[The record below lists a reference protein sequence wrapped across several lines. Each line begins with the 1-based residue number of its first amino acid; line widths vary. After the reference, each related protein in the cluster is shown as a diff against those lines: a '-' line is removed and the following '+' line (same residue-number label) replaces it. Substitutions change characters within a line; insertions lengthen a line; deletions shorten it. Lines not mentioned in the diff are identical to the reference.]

1 MKKKSILMAAIAVM
15 LVAVLVVGG
24 TLAYFTDKTDVV
36 DNVFTTGNVK
46 IAVQEEFEQNS
57 KLVPGTNDTNT
68 VKKVVNV
75 KNAGSEDAFVR
86 VHIAIPA
93 ALVDQD
99 INAYNDMLH
108 MNFTGASAADGK
120 WSWHPKMCTG
130 NGWTDNGRAN
140 NNTYN
145 TMIDGVEY
153 TVWVVTYRTALKQ
166 GEVAEGAISQ
176 VYLDKF
182 VEATVGEDGAV
193 TYTKP
198 FFTDKQGGTVDPEK
212 TMTYT
217 VPANGFQ
224 IKVIAEGVQAEGFSD
239 AYAALNTAFGTPG
252 AKGYVSPFTK

>member
-1 MKKKSILMAAIAVM
+1 MKKKSILVAAIAVM
-15 LVAVLVVGG
+15 LVAALVVGG
-24 TLAYFTDKTDVV
+24 TLAYFTDKSEVK

-46 IAVQEEFEQNS
+46 IDLQEEFTPNS
-57 KLVPGTNDTNT
+57 KLVPGTNNMNT
-68 VKKVVNV
+68 VKKVVDV
-75 KNAGSEDAFVR
+75 KNTGSEDAFVR

-93 ALVDQD
+93 ALVDQN

-108 MNFTGASAADGK
+108 MNFTVASAEDGK
-120 WSWHPKMCTG
+120 WSWHPTMREG

-145 TMIDGVEY
+145 TEIDGVEY
-153 TVWVVTYRTALKQ
+153 TVWVVTYRTALKK

-182 VEATVGEDGAV
+182 VEATVGEDGTV

-198 FFTDKQGGTVDPEK
+198 FFTDKQGGNVDPEQ

-217 VPANGFQ
+217 VPAGGIQ
-224 IKVIAEGVQAEGFSD
+224 IKVIAEAAQAQGFSD
-239 AYAALNTAFGTPG
+239 AYAALNTAFGVPG
-252 AKGYVSPFTK
+252 SYNPFEQ